1 MLRLMSDE
9 ESIFIQQVL
18 MIKGLFV
25 KELESEGKVTLE
37 RLFQSLISFIC
48 ISRTTVGNTF
58 IFWIRI
64 SFFWNYF
71 SGTVSLIL

>member
-1 MLRLMSDE
+1 MSDE

-37 RLFQSLISFIC
+37 KLFQTLISFIC

-58 IFWIRI
+58 IF
-64 SFFWNYF
+64 
-71 SGTVSLIL
+71 

>member
-1 MLRLMSDE
+1 MSDE

-48 ISRTTVGNTF
+48 ISRTTVGNTL

>member
-25 KELESEGKVTLE
+25 KELESEGTVTLE

-48 ISRTTVGNTF
+48 ISARQLETHLFFGFEFHSFGT
-58 IFWIRI
+58 IFLEL
-64 SFFWNYF
+64 F
-71 SGTVSLIL
+71 L